1 MIGTTSVAFKRVLK
15 RLKLST
21 DANGN
26 QRTVYSI
33 RHSAISNALRRNVSL
48 NAVSKNAGVSVETLS
63 RAYDH
68 TDSSDYILELTK
80 QDYTGYGQMEAQT

>member
-1 MIGTTSVAFKRVLK
+1 MIGTTNVATKGVLK

-68 TDSSDYILELTK
+68 TESADYILEMTK
-80 QDYTGYGQMEAQT
+80 HDYTGFDQMEAQT